1 MTIECYHT
9 ACPYLSVH
17 YGGEG
22 PFCDEPECH
31 QGVEGGQRI
40 QFVREHEMKVW
51 NQPRKKCQI
60 VRGPQIVPNYSGVS
74 WVDVYDGNS
83 LILAVNESEI
93 DDEIIIFI
101 CVDGIKSNQIFY
113 FEDLPG
119 FDKEV
124 FVKNMIFVLG
134 YEL

>member
-1 MTIECYHT
+1 MPIECYYA
-9 ACPYLSVH
+9 ACPHHSIH
-17 YGGEG
+17 YGVEG
-22 PFCDEPECH
+22 PYCDEQECH
-31 QGVEGGQRI
+31 QGIEGEQQI
-40 QFVREHEMKVW
+40 KFVRERELTIWDK
-51 NQPRKKCQI
+51 PRKKCQI
-60 VRGPQIVPNYSGVS
+60 VHGPQIEPNHSGVS
-74 WVDVYDGNS
+74 WIDVYDGNS